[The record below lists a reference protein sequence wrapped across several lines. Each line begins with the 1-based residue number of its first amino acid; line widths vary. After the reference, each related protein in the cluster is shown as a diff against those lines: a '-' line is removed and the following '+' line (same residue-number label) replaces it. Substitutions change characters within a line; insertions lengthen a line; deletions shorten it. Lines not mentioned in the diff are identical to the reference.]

1 MTDKERALRH
11 LGITMNGYRTE
22 YGTPILTDVS
32 VKDAIAGVVAAVRAE
47 TLREVRGVVDNL
59 THSRAHPDDYYYSVS
74 ICDHS
79 ERDGR
84 GGYDVYVERTDLLAA
99 LDALAQPE
107 GTE

>member
-1 MTDKERALRH
+1 MTDAIKDARAQFVDFVERAGFCDPVRYPDESKALEA
-11 LGITMNGYRTE
+11 L
-22 YGTPILTDVS
+22 
-32 VKDAIAGVVAAVRAE
+32 IASVRAE

-107 GTE
+107 GTA

>member
-11 LGITMNGYRTE
+11 LGITMRGYRTE

-47 TLREVRGVVDNL
+47 TLREVRGVIADVKAGGEDFADN
-59 THSRAHPDDYYYSVS
+59 ADEKFGWDQA
-74 ICDHS
+74 CDCVHNS
-79 ERDGR
+79 
-84 GGYDVYVERTDLLAA
+84 LALKDT

-107 GTE
+107 GSDQ